1 MSQFTEDDLKEISLV
16 VGYYFWAG
24 YNTKSFFQEYDL
36 VFKLAQKFLAET
48 PKDTNWEEVDF
59 EEYLHNFI
67 INNPLKTLK

>member
-1 MSQFTEDDLKEISLV
+1 MSQFTKDDLEEVSFV

-24 YNTKSFFQEYDL
+24 FNTQSIFQEFDL

-48 PKDTNWEEVDF
+48 PKDINWGEVDF

-67 INNPLKTLK
+67 INNPLHTLK